1 MVSPLQF
8 AVHDSSSF
16 NNKWEFMQHA
26 HFFQS
31 FRCAARARN
40 IFSDGFLLSLLAF
53 VAALSWGPA
62 VHSATVAAAPAQE
75 ARYPEKPI
83 RLVLPFPGGAPSD
96 MLGRI
101 VGQRLS
107 EQMKQN
113 FVPDNRAGVGGNAGI
128 TAVAKAQP
136 DGYTL
141 LVTNPAIALS
151 PSLYK
156 NLQYDAIKDFA
167 PVARLATI
175 ENVLLVRPSLPV
187 ETLRQFIDLARA
199 QPGKLNYGSGGPGT
213 VNHLANELL
222 KTLEKINI
230 VHVPYKGA
238 TQATLSLM
246 GNEVDE
252 VIVAVAPAL
261 SMIATGKVK
270 PLAVLSEKRV
280 ATLPAVPTTR
290 EAGVANFTLSLW
302 FGMFAPAGTP
312 RAIVMRLNQE
322 VFKALDAADMRERMA
337 GVGIDPWPGSPEQ
350 LGELVRSET
359 QRYAAIVKSAGL
371 SKE

>member
-1 MVSPLQF
+1 MRQIG
-8 AVHDSSSF
+8 
-16 NNKWEFMQHA
+16 
-26 HFFQS
+26 FFRVFKRALCIPVG
-31 FRCAARARN
+31 FR
-40 IFSDGFLLSLLAF
+40 GFINSAGLLAC
-53 VAALSWGPA
+53 VAMLAPSA
-62 VHSATVAAAPAQE
+62 HSATAVAAAQE

-322 VFKALDAADMRERMA
+322 VLKALDAATC
-337 GVGIDPWPGSPEQ
+337 VSVWPALASTRGPA
-350 LGELVRSET
+350 VRSNSANWC
-359 QRYAAIVKSAGL
+359 AAKHSATPRSL
-371 SKE
+371 RVPV